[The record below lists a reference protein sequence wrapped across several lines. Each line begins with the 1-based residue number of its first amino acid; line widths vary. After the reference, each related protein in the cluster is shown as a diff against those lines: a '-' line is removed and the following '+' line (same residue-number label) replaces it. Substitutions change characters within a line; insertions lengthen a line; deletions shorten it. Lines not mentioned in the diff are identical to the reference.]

1 MQPQTR
7 SDATEPAT
15 RGRRGR
21 LPDAQRAGRY
31 NEIVEVAL
39 ELIAADPSVTMG
51 EIARATNASKETLY
65 RWFGDRDGVIAALIR
80 LNADR
85 SAQRV
90 TDVLADG
97 GDETRRFADV
107 LTDYAGGLLTLLAS
121 PSSLAINRAA
131 ISNPALGRI
140 LLDEGRYRVGPIVE
154 QYLTRLDRSGL
165 IDLDAVGGSAT
176 AFEVLYGLVV
186 SDVQISVLLGDAP
199 PTDDERARRARD
211 AVDRFLRLAAPS

>member
-65 RWFGDRDGVIAALIR
+65 RWFGDRDGVIA
-80 LNADR
+80 DPDQ
-85 SAQRV
+85 AQR
-90 TDVLADG
+90 G
-97 GDETRRFADV
+97 
-107 LTDYAGGLLTLLAS
+107 
-121 PSSLAINRAA
+121 P
-131 ISNPALGRI
+131 LG
-140 LLDEGRYRVGPIVE
+140 
-154 QYLTRLDRSGL
+154 
-165 IDLDAVGGSAT
+165 A
-176 AFEVLYGLVV
+176 
-186 SDVQISVLLGDAP
+186 
-199 PTDDERARRARD
+199 ARD
-211 AVDRFLRLAAPS
+211 